1 VLKYERLAWIRT
13 VLERMISDDD
23 IFAALFESC
32 PELDNFEWEKS
43 SDYDGKDFSEH
54 VQILSVNGYSVD
66 SDGAYYKEE
75 DDVEND
81 LPRVSEKV
89 TSSIADAITSLSNWR
104 WDYNVHT
111 IHRKQCLYNYNYNKK
126 KKDVESEVVL
136 KIASGCKVKESL
148 FKKDMA
154 AEWALYYSVEHGR
167 FKDEFGIWAH
177 KGRMHCARRYAM
189 EVVKGPLPAAVEN
202 FFILNDS
209 QDSPDHADLK
219 EYLEFKQSFEKSIA

>member
-1 VLKYERLAWIRT
+1 MLKYERLAWIRT

-23 IFAALFESC
+23 IFASLFEGC

-43 SDYDGKDFSEH
+43 GDYDGKDFSEH

-66 SDGAYYKEE
+66 SDGVYYKEE

-111 IHRKQCLYNYNYNKK
+111 IHRKQCLYQYNYKK
-126 KKDVESEVVL
+126 KKDVESEIVL
-136 KIASGCKVKESL
+136 KIASGRKVNESL
-148 FKKDMA
+148 FKKNGGDC
-154 AEWALYYSVEHGR
+154 WALYYSVEHGR
-167 FKDEFGIWAH
+167 LKDEFGIWA
-177 KGRMHCARRYAM
+177 KEGRMHCARRYAM
-189 EVVKGPLPAAVEN
+189 EVVKGPLPEAVEN

-209 QDSPDHADLK
+209 QDSPDHANLK